1 MRTLI
6 QFVCFLITGCFLNA
20 AELFFDLTDKSN
32 AGLPADFKS
41 VLGGQGKPGKWIIRD
56 DEVPGY
62 FKSFSEK
69 ALNTNVRSVLAQ
81 VSEDLTD
88 EHFPMLI
95 YTGQNF
101 KNFTLKT
108 KFKLVTGVIETMAG
122 IVFHYQD
129 INNYYYVR
137 ASGGGNTFA
146 FFKVVDGQRGEPVRV
161 KADVPEGQWH
171 TMSVTTDDSKIR
183 VTLNGKPIL
192 PELTDYTFT
201 GGKIGFWTKS
211 DAVSY
216 FADTEIQYQPMV
228 IAAQRMV
235 GEIMETFP
243 RLLNLK
249 LFAPRKQGE
258 PAKVIAAMNS
268 SDIGEMENDAI
279 RDVIARGKK
288 YYAKNKRLVTVTI
301 PVKDRNGDPIAAIR
315 VSMKSFL
322 GQTQAN
328 TFARAIP
335 IAELLQQR
343 VLYLEDFYR

>member
-1 MRTLI
+1 M
-6 QFVCFLITGCFLNA
+6 TGCFLNA
-20 AELFFDLTDKSN
+20 AELFFDLNDKSN
-32 AGLPADFKS
+32 AGLPSDFKS
-41 VLGGQGKPGKWIIRD
+41 VLGGQGKPGKWVILE

-69 ALNTNVRSVLAQ
+69 ALNTNVRPVLAQ

-161 KADVPEGQWH
+161 KTDVPEGQWH

-183 VTLNGKPIL
+183 VTLNGKAIL
-192 PELTDYTFT
+192 PELNDYTFT
-201 GGKIGFWTKS
+201 MGKIGFWTKS

-216 FADTEIQYQPMV
+216 FADTQIQYQPMV

-235 GEIMETFP
+235 GEIMKAFP

-249 LFAPRKQGE
+249 LFAPRKAGE

-268 SDIGEMENDAI
+268 SDIGEMENEAI

-315 VSMKSFL
+315 VSMKSFP
-322 GQTQAN
+322 GQTKAN

-335 IAELLQQR
+335 VAEHLQQR